1 MRVHTL
7 KEGAMRSFLIA
18 SRAALFI
25 RKGVVATATAG
36 TLVIMTAL
44 VITFTGQAMAQKP
57 STDAS
62 MVDALFKYC
71 LREKFPEIRRDTYTA
86 YDPPSGRNF
95 AWDSEKKAWID
106 IKTLES
112 ICPKTSAERAD
123 TFFKCLREK
132 FPEIRRDTYT
142 AYDPPSG
149 RNFAWDSD
157 KQAWIDTKTLE
168 CVCPKCKKAV
178 PPSGPSAENLPFAL
192 LSCFPV
198 SYSHYR
204 CNRLPLFHR

>member
-1 MRVHTL
+1 MRVHIL

-71 LREKFPEIRRDTYTA
+71 VREKFPEVSRVSPETA

-106 IKTLES
+106 IKTLEC
-112 ICPKTSAERAD
+112 ICPKCPPPRVTTTPA
-123 TFFKCLREK
+123 
-132 FPEIRRDTYT
+132 
-142 AYDPPSG
+142 PPS
-149 RNFAWDSD
+149 
-157 KQAWIDTKTLE
+157 
-168 CVCPKCKKAV
+168 KKKKI
-178 PPSGPSAENLPFAL
+178 
-192 LSCFPV
+192 
-198 SYSHYR
+198 
-204 CNRLPLFHR
+204 

>member
-1 MRVHTL
+1 
-7 KEGAMRSFLIA
+7 MRSFLIA

-95 AWDSEKKAWID
+95 AWDS
-106 IKTLES
+106 
-112 ICPKTSAERAD
+112 
-123 TFFKCLREK
+123 
-132 FPEIRRDTYT
+132 
-142 AYDPPSG
+142 
-149 RNFAWDSD
+149 D

>member
-1 MRVHTL
+1 MRVHIL

-44 VITFTGQAMAQKP
+44 VITLTGQAMAQKP

-71 LREKFPEIRRDTYTA
+71 LRLKFPEIRRSGGGYTA
-86 YDPPSGRNF
+86 YDPPSGRTF
-95 AWDSEKKAWID
+95 AWDSDKQAWID

-112 ICPKTSAERAD
+112 ICPKTSAERVD

-132 FPEIRRDTYT
+132 FPEIRRSGGGYT

-157 KQAWIDTKTLE
+157 KQAWIDIKTLE
-168 CVCPKCKKAV
+168 CICPKCP
-178 PPSGPSAENLPFAL
+178 PPSVTTPPAPPSEKEKIKEEKWKEKWKEKGE
-192 LSCFPV
+192 
-198 SYSHYR
+198 
-204 CNRLPLFHR
+204 